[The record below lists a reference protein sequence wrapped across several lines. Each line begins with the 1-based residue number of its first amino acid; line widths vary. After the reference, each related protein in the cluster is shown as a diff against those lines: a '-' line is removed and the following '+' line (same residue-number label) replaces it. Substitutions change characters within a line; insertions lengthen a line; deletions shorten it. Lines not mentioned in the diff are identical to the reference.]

1 MNIIETHGLTKD
13 YGKGRGVFE
22 LELMV
27 PQGRVVGF
35 LGPNGAG
42 KTTTIRQLMGFIR
55 PDAGT
60 AHIFGQDCFA
70 KAPAIQARV
79 GYLPGEIAFPDDMT
93 GDGYLRFAANL
104 RGKAGRA
111 SLARAQE
118 LCRRFELDPKLRIK
132 RMSKGTKQK
141 LGIIAAFM
149 HSPELYLL
157 DEPTSGLDPLM
168 QGTFL
173 ALLAEEKAAGKTILL
188 SSHIFEEVERTCDT
202 AAILRAGRLVAVEN
216 MEALRK
222 SRRKVF
228 SLRFADEKTAVLFA
242 NGLTDAAREGARVT
256 VPVTGDVDALVKRA
270 ACYPVRDLSVRP
282 QSLEELFLHYYGGD
296 VQ

>member
-1 MNIIETHGLTKD
+1 MNVIETRGLTKD
-13 YGKGRGVFE
+13 YGRGRGVFA
-22 LELMV
+22 LDLAV
-27 PQGRVVGF
+27 KQGQVLGF

-55 PDAGT
+55 PDSGT
-60 AHIFGQDCFA
+60 AQIFGQDCFA
-70 KAPAIQARV
+70 KAPAVQARV

-93 GDGYLRFAANL
+93 GEEYLRFAARL
-104 RGKAGRA
+104 RGSRTAMGRA
-111 SLARAQE
+111 KE
-118 LCRRFELDPKLRIK
+118 LCGRFELDGKMRIK

-141 LGIIAAFM
+141 LGIVAAFM

-168 QGTFL
+168 QGHFL

-202 AAILRAGRLVAVEN
+202 AAILRAGRLVATEN
-216 MEALRK
+216 MAALRK

-228 SLRFADEKTAVLFA
+228 SLRFADEKAALMFA
-242 NGLTDAAREGARVT
+242 NGLAEAVQEGARVT

-270 ACYPVRDLSVRP
+270 AGYPLRDLSVRP

-296 VQ
+296 AQ

>member
-1 MNIIETHGLTKD
+1 MNVIETRGLTKD
-13 YGKGRGVFE
+13 YGRGRGVFA
-22 LELMV
+22 LDLV
-27 PQGRVVGF
+27 VKQGQVLGF

-55 PDAGT
+55 PDSGT
-60 AHIFGQDCFA
+60 AQIFGQDCFA
-70 KAPAIQARV
+70 KAPAVQARV

-93 GDGYLRFAANL
+93 GEEYLRFAARL
-104 RGKAGRA
+104 RGSRAAMGRA
-111 SLARAQE
+111 KE
-118 LCRRFELDPKLRIK
+118 LGGRFEMDGKMRIK

-141 LGIIAAFM
+141 LGIVAAFM

-168 QGTFL
+168 QGHFL
-173 ALLAEEKAAGKTILL
+173 ALLAEEKAAGKTIFL
-188 SSHIFEEVERTCDT
+188 SSHMFEEVERTCDT
-202 AAILRAGRLVAVEN
+202 AAILRAGRLVATEN
-216 MEALRK
+216 MDALRK

-228 SLRFADEKTAVLFA
+228 SLRFADEKAALMFA
-242 NGLTDAAREGARVT
+242 NGLAEAAREGARVT

-270 ACYPVRDLSVRP
+270 AGYPLRDLSVRP

-296 VQ
+296 AQ

>member
-1 MNIIETHGLTKD
+1 
-13 YGKGRGVFE
+13 
-22 LELMV
+22 
-27 PQGRVVGF
+27 
-35 LGPNGAG
+35 
-42 KTTTIRQLMGFIR
+42 MGFIR
-55 PDAGT
+55 PDSGT
-60 AHIFGQDCFA
+60 AQIFGQDCFA
-70 KAPAIQARV
+70 KAPAVQARV

-93 GDGYLRFAANL
+93 GEEYLRFAARL
-104 RGKAGRA
+104 RGSRAAMGRA
-111 SLARAQE
+111 KE
-118 LCRRFELDPKLRIK
+118 LCGRFEMDGNLRIK

-141 LGIIAAFM
+141 LGIVAAFM

-168 QGTFL
+168 QGHFL

-202 AAILRAGRLVAVEN
+202 AAILRAGRLVATEN
-216 MEALRK
+216 MDALRK

-228 SLRFADEKTAVLFA
+228 SLRFADEKAALMFA
-242 NGLTDAAREGARVT
+242 NGLAEAAREGARVT

-270 ACYPVRDLSVRP
+270 AGYPLRDLSVRP

-296 VQ
+296 AQ

>member
-1 MNIIETHGLTKD
+1 MNVIETRGLTKD
-13 YGKGRGVFE
+13 YGRGRGVFA
-22 LELMV
+22 LDLAV
-27 PQGRVVGF
+27 KQGQVLGF

-55 PDAGT
+55 PDSGT
-60 AHIFGQDCFA
+60 AQIFGQDCFA
-70 KAPAIQARV
+70 KAPAVQARV

-93 GDGYLRFAANL
+93 GEEYLRFAARL
-104 RGKAGRA
+104 RGSRAAMGRA
-111 SLARAQE
+111 KE
-118 LCRRFELDPKLRIK
+118 LCGRFELDGKTRIK

-141 LGIIAAFM
+141 LGIVAAFM

-168 QGTFL
+168 QGHFL

-202 AAILRAGRLVAVEN
+202 AAILRAGRLVATEN
-216 MEALRK
+216 MDALRK

-228 SLRFADEKTAVLFA
+228 SLRFADEKAALMFA
-242 NGLTDAAREGARVT
+242 NGLAEAVQEGARVT

-270 ACYPVRDLSVRP
+270 AGYPLRDLSVRP

-296 VQ
+296 AQ

>member
-1 MNIIETHGLTKD
+1 MNVIETRGLTKD
-13 YGKGRGVFE
+13 YGRGRGVFT
-22 LELMV
+22 LDLAV
-27 PQGRVVGF
+27 KQGQVLGF

-55 PDAGT
+55 PDSGT
-60 AHIFGQDCFA
+60 AQIFGQDCFA
-70 KAPAIQARV
+70 KAPAVQARV

-93 GDGYLRFAANL
+93 GEEYLRFAARL
-104 RGKAGRA
+104 RGSRAAMGRA
-111 SLARAQE
+111 KE
-118 LCRRFELDPKLRIK
+118 LCGRFELDGKMRIK

-141 LGIIAAFM
+141 LGIVAAFM

-168 QGTFL
+168 QGHFL

-202 AAILRAGRLVAVEN
+202 AAILRAGRLVATEN
-216 MEALRK
+216 MDALRK

-228 SLRFADEKTAVLFA
+228 SLRFADEKAALMFA
-242 NGLTDAAREGARVT
+242 NGLAEAVREGARVT

-270 ACYPVRDLSVRP
+270 AGYPLRDLSVRP

-296 VQ
+296 AQ

>member
-1 MNIIETHGLTKD
+1 MNVIETRGLTKD
-13 YGKGRGVFE
+13 YGRGRGVFA
-22 LELMV
+22 LDLAV
-27 PQGRVVGF
+27 KQGQVLGF

-55 PDAGT
+55 PDSGT
-60 AHIFGQDCFA
+60 AQIFGQDCFA
-70 KAPAIQARV
+70 KAPAVQARV

-93 GDGYLRFAANL
+93 GEEYLRFAARL
-104 RGKAGRA
+104 RGSRTAMGRA
-111 SLARAQE
+111 KE
-118 LCRRFELDPKLRIK
+118 LCGRFELDGKMRIK

-141 LGIIAAFM
+141 LGIVAAFM

-168 QGTFL
+168 QGHFL

-202 AAILRAGRLVAVEN
+202 AAILRAGRLVATEN
-216 MEALRK
+216 MDALRK

-228 SLRFADEKTAVLFA
+228 SLRFADEKAALMFA
-242 NGLTDAAREGARVT
+242 NGLAEAAREGARVT

-270 ACYPVRDLSVRP
+270 AGYPLRDLSVRP

-296 VQ
+296 AQ

>member
-1 MNIIETHGLTKD
+1 MNVIETRGLTKD
-13 YGKGRGVFE
+13 YGRGRGVFA
-22 LELMV
+22 LDLAV
-27 PQGRVVGF
+27 KQGQVLGF

-55 PDAGT
+55 PDSGT
-60 AHIFGQDCFA
+60 AQIFSQDCFA
-70 KAPAIQARV
+70 KAPAVQARV

-93 GDGYLRFAANL
+93 GEEYLRFAARL
-104 RGKAGRA
+104 RGSRAAMGRA
-111 SLARAQE
+111 KE
-118 LCRRFELDPKLRIK
+118 LCSRFELDGKMRIK

-141 LGIIAAFM
+141 LGIVAAFM

-168 QGTFL
+168 QGHFL

-202 AAILRAGRLVAVEN
+202 AAILRAGRLVATEN
-216 MEALRK
+216 MDALRK

-228 SLRFADEKTAVLFA
+228 SLRFADEKAALMFA
-242 NGLTDAAREGARVT
+242 NGLAEAVQEGARVT

-270 ACYPVRDLSVRP
+270 AGYPLRDLSVRP

-296 VQ
+296 AQ

>member
-1 MNIIETHGLTKD
+1 MNVIETRGLTKD
-13 YGKGRGVFE
+13 YGRGRGVFA
-22 LELMV
+22 LDLAV
-27 PQGRVVGF
+27 KQGQVLGF

-55 PDAGT
+55 PDSGT
-60 AHIFGQDCFA
+60 AQIFGQDCFA
-70 KAPAIQARV
+70 KAPAVQARV

-93 GDGYLRFAANL
+93 GEEYLRFAARL
-104 RGKAGRA
+104 RGSRTAMGRA
-111 SLARAQE
+111 KE
-118 LCRRFELDPKLRIK
+118 LCGRFELDGKMRIK

-141 LGIIAAFM
+141 LGIVAAFM

-168 QGTFL
+168 QGHFL

-202 AAILRAGRLVAVEN
+202 AAILRAGRLVATEN
-216 MEALRK
+216 MDALRK

-228 SLRFADEKTAVLFA
+228 SLRFADENAALMFA
-242 NGLTDAAREGARVT
+242 NGLAEAVQEGARVT

-270 ACYPVRDLSVRP
+270 AGYPLRDLSVRP

-296 VQ
+296 AQ

>member
-1 MNIIETHGLTKD
+1 MNVIETRGLTKD
-13 YGKGRGVFE
+13 YGRGRGVFA
-22 LELMV
+22 LDLAV
-27 PQGRVVGF
+27 KQGQVLGF

-55 PDAGT
+55 PDSGT
-60 AHIFGQDCFA
+60 AQIFGQDCFA
-70 KAPAIQARV
+70 KAPAVQARV

-93 GDGYLRFAANL
+93 GEEYLRFAARL
-104 RGKAGRA
+104 RGSRAAMGRA
-111 SLARAQE
+111 KE
-118 LCRRFELDPKLRIK
+118 LCGRFELDGKMRIK

-141 LGIIAAFM
+141 LGIVAAFM

-168 QGTFL
+168 QGHFL

-202 AAILRAGRLVAVEN
+202 AAILRAGRLVATEN
-216 MEALRK
+216 MDALRK

-228 SLRFADEKTAVLFA
+228 SLRFADEKAALMFA
-242 NGLTDAAREGARVT
+242 NGLAEAAREGARVT

-270 ACYPVRDLSVRP
+270 AGYPLRDLSVRP

-296 VQ
+296 AQ